1 MNNARPR
8 LAFRWLISAFLLF
21 VATGTAYANYN
32 YMELLRR
39 VPDSANTLIMID
51 VERMLMSPIAMKE
64 KWRDKANSSDGE
76 PLHFPVNAE
85 RYMLASKVDYVS
97 SFDDV
102 WDAALIET
110 TSDISLPY
118 LSKMEGGYLD
128 TVEGQQVA
136 FSPRNAFLVLFKPR
150 ILGLSFPANKQ
161 DLARWLRK
169 TQRRDEPQVSDYL
182 QNAVTL
188 AHGKDHIVAAF
199 DLGDMFTS
207 RQVRARLQ
215 RAESLAGKEVD
226 LNGLTKLITSLK
238 GVTFTVEATDRLNGT
253 MRVDFGESPSQFKEV
268 AKALMF
274 EALETNGM
282 MLDDG
287 IKDWALAVEAK
298 ALTLRGR
305 LSRKGLR
312 MLTNLIPFPAE
323 TLDLSQAS
331 PKPGETGAETPGSAS
346 TADSTATV
354 SKKYF
359 QHISLLIDE
368 LRTDVNNA
376 GSAKLARRMID
387 KAALEIDRLPVLNVD
402 EDLIGYG
409 AGVSETFRNMRNMS
423 KYASLDANY
432 RQASLAGNQGYG
444 YGGFY
449 GGGTNVSVS
458 TSVMRKQE
466 SAALAANE
474 LAVFT
479 LLQQKTAE
487 IRKKMTLKYKVEF

>member
-1 MNNARPR
+1 MNIARPR
-8 LAFRWLISAFLLF
+8 LRYRWLLSVFTLLA
-21 VATGTAYANYN
+21 ATGIASANQV
-32 YMELLRR
+32 ELLRR
-39 VPDSANTLIMID
+39 VPEGANTLIMID

-64 KWRDKANSSDGE
+64 KWRDNANTSKGE
-76 PLHFPVNAE
+76 PLHFPINAE

-97 SFDDV
+97 SFDDI
-102 WDAALIET
+102 WDVAMIET

-118 LSKMEGGYLD
+118 LAKMEGGYLD

-136 FSPRNAFLVLFKPR
+136 FSPRNAFLVAFKPR

-161 DLARWLRK
+161 DLGRWLRK
-169 TQRRDEPQVSDYL
+169 VNRRDEPQVSEYL
-182 QNAVTL
+182 QNAVMV

-199 DLGDMFTS
+199 DLGDLFTS
-207 RQVRARLQ
+207 RQVRDKLQ
-215 RAESLAGKEVD
+215 RAESLTAKEVD
-226 LNGLTKLITSLK
+226 LNALTNLITSLK
-238 GVTFTVEATDRLNGT
+238 GVTFTVEATDRLSGT
-253 MRVDFGESPSQFKEV
+253 MRVDFGESPSQFKEI

-282 MLDDG
+282 MLDDE
-287 IKDWALAVEAK
+287 IRNWALAVEAK

-323 TLDLSQAS
+323 TLALSES
-331 PKPGETGAETPGSAS
+331 GTKPGQTGPESAGSTS
-346 TADSTATV
+346 TADSPATV

-359 QHISLLIDE
+359 QHISLLIDT
-368 LRTDVNNA
+368 LRADIKSA
-376 GSAKLARRMID
+376 GSPKLARRMVD

-423 KYASLDANY
+423 KFASLDANY
-432 RQASLAGNQGYG
+432 RQASAAGNQGYG

-449 GGGTNVSVS
+449 GGGTNLSLS

-466 SAALAANE
+466 TAVLQANE
-474 LAVFT
+474 MQVFT
-479 LLQQKTAE
+479 MLEQKTAE